1 MLIAGNWKMYKGPGA
16 TREFC
21 AAFQPPGGV
30 EAVLCPPFGSLGAAV
45 TSGHTV
51 YAQNVHWADEGGV
64 LEERPVRD
72 RTVYTLKVLVEDAAR
87 ADRQMTDLGV
97 AHLAVRQ
104 SDRLAGGV
112 EGRVR
117 VARPEGVEH
126 RRLGQLDPIPR
137 AWGRAAPPVED
148 DERYERDSRAAVSQ
162 IAVNDSTS
170 SEAPPTRA
178 PSTSGCA
185 SSSSAFSG
193 FTEPP

>member
-1 MLIAGNWKMYKGPGA
+1 MLDVRVDPAIRDETEQMHIGPA
-16 TREFC
+16 LLRPLER
-21 AAFQPPGGV
+21 
-30 EAVLCPPFGSLGAAV
+30 
-45 TSGHTV
+45 
-51 YAQNVHWADEGGV
+51 ADEGGV
-64 LEERPVRD
+64 LEEGPVRD
-72 RTVYTLKVLVEDAAR
+72 RAVHPLEVLVEDPAR
-87 ADRQMTDLGV
+87 ADRQMADLGV
-97 AHLAVRQ
+97 AHLSCGQ
-104 SDRLAGGV
+104 PDRFAGGI
-112 EGRVR
+112 EHRVR
-117 VARPEGVEH
+117 VARPEAVEH

-162 IAVNDSTS
+162 IAVNESTS